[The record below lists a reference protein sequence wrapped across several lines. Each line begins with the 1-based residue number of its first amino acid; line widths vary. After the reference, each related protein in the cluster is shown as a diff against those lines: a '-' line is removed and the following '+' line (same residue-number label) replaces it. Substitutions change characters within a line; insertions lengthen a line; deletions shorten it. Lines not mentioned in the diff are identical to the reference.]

1 MGLPGARPHHVLE
14 GARRQISPA
23 TPFSSRFSRPLSA
36 RYVGRSARVRWAYS
50 GAEPAVY
57 VRVHRRPKGN
67 LICRAGNYFRIF
79 SPGPAILPGLII

>member
-36 RYVGRSARVRWAYS
+36 RYVGRSARVRWAYKLNRQS
-50 GAEPAVY
+50 TSASIAAQKVT
-57 VRVHRRPKGN
+57 
-67 LICRAGNYFRIF
+67 LFA
-79 SPGPAILPGLII
+79 GPAITSGFSAPAPPSSPG